1 MTVEWAW
8 LKPQRAVEPVDRG
21 IFLRANGGCR
31 VMLLHGL
38 TGCPAE
44 LGYLAHWLR
53 SRGRYRVSCP
63 RLANHGQPIGILA
76 RTTWRQLYESARE
89 AFLEARAA
97 ARAESVPLVIGGL
110 SLGANLSLMLAAEF
124 PADVAGTACLAPTLF
139 YDGWSVPW
147 YHRLIPLVDYTPLK
161 HFAYF
166 REGEPFGLKDESLRG
181 KIAARY
187 RKTSLRDSGAAAA
200 FGYAH
205 FPVRLFCEMRHL
217 IRMCKRALP
226 GVACP
231 VLVVQAEQDDI
242 TGPRNAQFVMERVGS
257 SRRELLLLR
266 QSYHLVSADVERS
279 IVAEHL
285 QKFCGSLAVSRSATP
300 WTERV
305 DAEIAA

>member
-166 REGEPFGLKDESLRG
+166 REGEPFGLRDESLRG

-257 SRRELLLLR
+257 SRRELLLLK

-285 QKFCGSLAVSRSATP
+285 QKFCGSLAASRSETP